1 YGTDLRTFMRAHM
14 GYRFVVRDIKFNGDS
29 VDVTVE
35 NTGFGHLLMK
45 SRGEI
50 AIGAQKRPVPFDL
63 RKLCP
68 GERKTFTLRLP
79 KGAPHGAPVR
89 LTVRLNTPAAQVIHF
104 ANDALR
110 DGDALRLQ

>member
-1 YGTDLRTFMRAHM
+1 M

-68 GERKTFTLRLP
+68 GERK
-79 KGAPHGAPVR
+79 
-89 LTVRLNTPAAQVIHF
+89 N
-104 ANDALR
+104 
-110 DGDALRLQ
+110 